1 MKERQATTWNG
12 LMMLLLLLGSRGR
25 GDRDGRS
32 GGTGLALLA
41 GSWAGWSARSRP
53 LFLLAGLFMVE
64 PNQGRVLT
72 LFGAYRGS
80 ERSTG
85 LRWAN
90 PFMTKRAIS
99 LRVRNFETAHLKVND
114 ADGNPV
120 EIAAV
125 VVWRVI
131 DTFDAVFL
139 VDNYEDF
146 VHVQSESALRNLAT
160 QYTYD
165 SHAEHEKS
173 LRGNTIE
180 VADQLRR
187 EIHDR
192 LVQAGVDVQEARITH
207 LAYAPEIAQA
217 MLQRQQ
223 ATAIIAARAEDR
235 RGRGRHGGDGPGAPV
250 REGDR
255 RARRR
260 AQGGDGVESPR
271 RSLQRA
277 RGDAGGE
284 RRDALQRLTAA
295 LWRNESPSC
304 SGSTAI
310 STPPSSTGPPTSCGA

>member
-12 LMMLLLLLGSRGR
+12 LAMLLLLLGALGGSVATVVLGARG
-25 GDRDGRS
+25 GDPVRIV
-32 GGTGLALLA
+32 TGMVAA
-41 GSWAGWSARSRP
+41 VVAI
-53 LFLLAGLFMVE
+53 FLLAGLFMVE

-80 ERSTG
+80 ERRSG

-146 VHVQSESALRNLAT
+146 VHVQSESALRKLAT

-165 SHAEHEKS
+165 SHAEQDKS

-223 ATAIIAARAEDR
+223 ATAIIAARQKIVE
-235 RGRGRHGGDGPGAPV
+235 GAVGMVEMALERLSQKGIVNLDEERKAAMVSNLLVVLCSERAATPV
-250 REGDR
+250 
-255 RARRR
+255 
-260 AQGGDGVESPR
+260 V
-271 RSLQRA
+271 
-277 RGDAGGE
+277 
-284 RRDALQRLTAA
+284 
-295 LWRNESPSC
+295 N
-304 SGSTAI
+304 
-310 STPPSSTGPPTSCGA
+310 TGTLYNG

>member
-12 LMMLLLLLGSRGR
+12 L
-25 GDRDGRS
+25 
-32 GGTGLALLA
+32 LALL
-41 GSWAGWSARSRP
+41 
-53 LFLLAGLFMVE
+53 LFLGMLVGSVLLLISGVRAGEPAWILAAAGGGVLAAILLGGLFMVE

-72 LFGAYRGS
+72 LFGDYRGS
-80 ERSTG
+80 ERRAG

-173 LRGNTIE
+173 LRGNTVE

-223 ATAIIAARAEDR
+223 ATAIIAARQKIVE
-235 RGRGRHGGDGPGAPV
+235 GAVGMVEMALERLSEKGIVSLDEERKAAMVSNLLVVLCSERAATPV
-250 REGDR
+250 
-255 RARRR
+255 
-260 AQGGDGVESPR
+260 VN
-271 RSLQRA
+271 
-277 RGDAGGE
+277 AGTLYNG
-284 RRDALQRLTAA
+284 
-295 LWRNESPSC
+295 
-304 SGSTAI
+304 
-310 STPPSSTGPPTSCGA
+310 

>member
-12 LMMLLLLLGSRGR
+12 LTMLLLLLGALGGSVATVVLGARG
-25 GDRDGRS
+25 GDPVRIV
-32 GGTGLALLA
+32 A
-41 GSWAGWSARSRP
+41 GMVAAVAAI
-53 LFLLAGLFMVE
+53 FLLAGLFMVE

-80 ERSTG
+80 ERRAG

-165 SHAEHEKS
+165 SHAEQDKS

-223 ATAIIAARAEDR
+223 ANAIIAARTRIVAGAVGMVEMALAELQKNGVVHLDEER
-235 RGRGRHGGDGPGAPV
+235 KAQMVSNLLVVLCSERGTQPV
-250 REGDR
+250 
-255 RARRR
+255 
-260 AQGGDGVESPR
+260 V
-271 RSLQRA
+271 
-277 RGDAGGE
+277 
-284 RRDALQRLTAA
+284 
-295 LWRNESPSC
+295 N
-304 SGSTAI
+304 
-310 STPPSSTGPPTSCGA
+310 TGTLYG